1 MNHPRRHALKALSGL
16 LGAAALPLSLSLP
29 RSALARSDPYPG
41 GPVNVIVPYGAGG
54 STDILARLLVGDVS
68 DRLHGNFIV
77 ENKAG
82 AAGNIGTRQVAVSR
96 PDGST
101 LLYSTATPFCI
112 NPYVYKTLPFDPDHD
127 FAAIS
132 RTAKLP
138 LVLVV
143 PASLGIANVRD
154 FIAYLRKDPT
164 QRSFSSYG
172 VGASSHIAG
181 ATFARAIGAPGI
193 LHVPYKDMTAM
204 SDLAAGRNTFHIDAW
219 SAVDP
224 LVKSGK
230 LVALAVSSK
239 EPLPWAPQLPTI
251 ASVTGTDYEIVT
263 WHGVFAPRKTPDSVV
278 TLLNQEFQK
287 SIDKPKVQQ
296 VYAEQGFLL
305 YPPATP
311 KEVAAFVQQ
320 DKARWKGY
328 VEAAGITPS

>member
-1 MNHPRRHALKALSGL
+1 MNQPRRSALKMLSCL
-16 LGAAALPLSLSLP
+16 LGASALPLS
-29 RSALARSDPYPG
+29 RSALAQGGGYPS
-41 GPVNVIVPYGAGG
+41 GPVSVIVPYGSGG
-54 STDILARLLVGDVS
+54 STDILARLLISDVAE
-68 DRLHGNFIV
+68 RLHGNFVV

-82 AAGNIGTRQVAVSR
+82 AAGNIGTRQVAVAR
-96 PDGST
+96 PDGQT

-112 NPYVYKTLPFDPDHD
+112 NPYVYKVMPFDPDHD

-143 PASLGIANVRD
+143 PTSLGINNIQD
-154 FIAYLRKDPT
+154 FIAYLRKDPS

-172 VGASSHIAG
+172 IGASSHIAG

-204 SDLAAGRNTFHIDAW
+204 SDLAAGRNSFHIDAW

-224 LVKSGK
+224 LVRSGK

-251 ASVTGTDYEIVT
+251 ASVTKTDYEIVT
-263 WHGVFAPRKTPDSVV
+263 WHGVFAPRKTPDSVI

-287 SIDKPKVQQ
+287 SIDKPKVQKT
-296 VYAEQGFLL
+296 YADQGFLI
-305 YPPATP
+305 YPASTP
-311 KEVAAFVQQ
+311 KEVDAFVQQ
-320 DKARWKGY
+320 DKVRWKGY